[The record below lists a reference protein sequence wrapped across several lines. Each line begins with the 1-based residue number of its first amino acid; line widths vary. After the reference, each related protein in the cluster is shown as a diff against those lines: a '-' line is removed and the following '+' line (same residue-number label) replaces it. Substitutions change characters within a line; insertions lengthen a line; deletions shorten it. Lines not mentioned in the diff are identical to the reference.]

1 MKESQKR
8 RLETAAAAG
17 AFILKV
23 CNKNGSKNGVVVSI
37 FYKLDPF

>member
-1 MKESQKR
+1 MKESQEH
-8 RLETAAAAG
+8 RLETAAG